1 MDQVKAQ
8 IAAVLQAVAHGDKRY
23 RYTSPFLT
31 DMVRWDQV
39 KEDIAAILDRYV
51 HEVEWKHFVQ
61 RAESAAAEGVNHAD
75 C

>member
-1 MDQVKAQ
+1 MEQVKAE

-39 KEDIAAILDRYV
+39 KEDIAAILDR
-51 HEVEWKHFVQ
+51 HAQ
-61 RAESAAAEGVNHAD
+61 QAEIAAAKVNHVE
-75 C
+75 